1 MKTATLS
8 EMEDGDVVAE
18 GKRMQADKVSS
29 VLAIIDGD
37 RWLTLLSL
45 LHQQL
50 KYVQTFNSNNSFPA
64 FSDLWACLFE
74 AVLN

>member
-29 VLAIIDGD
+29 VVATIDGD
-37 RWLTLLSL
+37 RWLT
-45 LHQQL
+45 H
-50 KYVQTFNSNNSFPA
+50 F
-64 FSDLWACLFE
+64 
-74 AVLN
+74 